1 MKTKLM
7 NELFKWSVLS
17 AIIAVAMPDLSFA
30 ASGDMNDLIHTV
42 ASKQLPALPYALS
55 AVCYVGGSFMLV
67 SGALALKK
75 HAENPASTPMSQ
87 GIARLVT
94 GGAITG
100 VPALTGVIQNS
111 TTLGSGS
118 AASFASFSTTF

>member
-1 MKTKLM
+1 MKAKLF
-7 NELFKWSVLS
+7 NELFKWGVLS
-17 AIIAVAMPDLSFA
+17 AIIAVAMPDLA
-30 ASGDMNDLIHTV
+30 YATNDVNDLIRTV

-100 VPALTGVIQNS
+100 VPALTGVIQSS